1 MAGKSNMELLLRDE
15 NRIDPVLAKWWN
27 PVVASAIGVVT
38 VVLVRYSQR
47 RPLVSGT

>member
-15 NRIDPVLAKWWN
+15 DRIEPVLKKWWN

-38 VVLVRYSQR
+38 VLLVRYSQR
-47 RPLVSGT
+47 RPVLSGT